1 MNEMARRKN
10 TIKYVVP
17 NLRQRWHK
25 ELELFTDNAIA
36 AAYEDFSLS
45 DDFGDNDV
53 KFPEWFSLIAEMTTK
68 EDK

>member
-1 MNEMARRKN
+1 MTRRES

-17 NLRQRWHK
+17 NLRHRWP
-25 ELELFTDNAIA
+25 LELKPYSDKAIA

-53 KFPEWFSLIAEMTTK
+53 KFPEWFSMLNAYQES
-68 EDK
+68 EG